1 MVAGVS
7 SRIGE
12 GIMRDQQG
20 HNILIYAI
28 RVMHATINDAKLV
41 A

>member
-1 MVAGVS
+1 MAAGVS
-7 SRIGE
+7 SMLGE

-20 HNILIYAI
+20 NNILIYAI
-28 RVMHATINDAKLV
+28 RVMHATINDSKLV